1 MRINTHF
8 QPSRIKTSVEVL
20 LVATVILVVAC
31 SEIPILMMVMVLTS
45 IVGMMVYQ
53 KFLQQAPAH
62 LVQLIQFD
70 KHDWRWLVYDQ
81 RRIKKSLIQ
90 EGRLISVHHWFFVL
104 LMRFETIDKNKK
116 TTQSWIIWR
125 DQVDAEHW
133 RRLIVIARFWADDVQ
148 QMNG

>member
-8 QPSRIKTSVEVL
+8 QPSRMKTKVEVVL
-20 LVATVILVVAC
+20 LAAVILVVVF
-31 SEIPILMMVMVLTS
+31 SEMPILMMVMVLTS
-45 IVGMMVYQ
+45 MVGMMVYQ
-53 KFLQQAPAH
+53 KFLQQVPVH

-70 KHDWRWLVYDQ
+70 KHDWRWSVYDQ

-90 EGRLISVHHWFFVL
+90 EGRLIGVHHWFFVM
-104 LMRFETIDKNKK
+104 LMRFETMDKNKK

-125 DQVDAEHW
+125 DQVDADHW